1 MGFLETAI
9 TLSSTCFSVFNAWTC
24 WGQNKEKKSDDEQD
38 EKTSQGREGKAG
50 VQKGSQSICYLS
62 QPQHWAEALFLVPV
76 WPKPHGT
83 TMKSLC

>member
-1 MGFLETAI
+1 MSFLETAI

-38 EKTSQGREGKAG
+38 EKTSQGCEGKAG

-62 QPQHWAEALFLVPV
+62 HLSIGLKLF
-76 WPKPHGT
+76 
-83 TMKSLC
+83 SLYQSGLNPMGQQ